1 MRDMSGKVRFSAS
14 LPYCRMTIST
24 HREKRG
30 NMREKALSFRFQGIY
45 SCAMARPVMQKTQNT
60 VTNSLT
66 RVVMKGERV
75 VVHRR
80 GKAVAAL
87 IPLEDLALLEELE
100 DRLDVE
106 EAERR
111 LADPSD
117 KSIPYE
123 QVRRELGLAS
133 M

>member
-1 MRDMSGKVRFSAS
+1 VV
-14 LPYCRMTIST
+14 T
-24 HREKRG
+24 KR
-30 NMREKALSFRFQGIY
+30 
-45 SCAMARPVMQKTQNT
+45 
-60 VTNSLT
+60 
-66 RVVMKGERV
+66 ERV

-111 LADPSD
+111 LADPNEVP
-117 KSIPYE
+117 IPYE
-123 QVRRELGLAS
+123 QVRKELGLA
-133 M
+133 

>member
-1 MRDMSGKVRFSAS
+1 VRDISGKVRFSAS
-14 LPYCRMTIST
+14 LPLLQDDNSHTS
-24 HREKRG
+24 REER
-30 NMREKALSFRFQGIY
+30 RHEKALFFRFQSIY
-45 SCAMARPVMQKTQNT
+45 NRVLSRPVAQKTHRT
-60 VTNSLT
+60 VTNSPT
-66 RVVMKGERV
+66 RVVTKGERV

-80 GKAVAAL
+80 EKAVAAL

-123 QVRRELGLAS
+123 QVRRELGLA
-133 M
+133 